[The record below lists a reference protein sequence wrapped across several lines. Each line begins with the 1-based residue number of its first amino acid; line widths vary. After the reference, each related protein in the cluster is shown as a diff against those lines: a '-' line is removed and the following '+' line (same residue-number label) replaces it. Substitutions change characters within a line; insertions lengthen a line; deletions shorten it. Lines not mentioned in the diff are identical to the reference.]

1 MANSDGGGAMMFR
14 VRDDEALGTDLPL
27 RGAVAVT
34 KLAAAA
40 EEKGSLDQL
49 LVMKKHESGGWR
61 KGRRSAISA
70 PCPAPPPPP
79 PPPDSLAAWLVN
91 VRRKGNPFLEV
102 LAPALASLPLC
113 SGLTDLQ
120 LLLVA
125 EACGP
130 PETAM
135 PGTVVAGGGQS
146 SSSGAMVLPSMLVV
160 HSGFLDV
167 RRLAAPQRLPPKF
180 DDDAVNDE
188 VAAMGTE
195 AGGGG
200 GAEEETTVMMTVKR
214 LRRLSTGDVYGERNL
229 YAPHEVFAQEG

>member
-1 MANSDGGGAMMFR
+1 VANSDGGGAMMFR

-91 VRRKGNPFLEV
+91 VRRKGNPFEV

-146 SSSGAMVLPSMLVV
+146 SSSGAMVPPSMLVV